1 MHLRL
6 FPCIDINMCSVP
18 EHSDS
23 CTPTSGTSMLLKA
36 YCVSEKFILSFQTI
50 LCGFEWFPLNAG
62 PFNYNLSGVMGTCS
76 WCPLLWVWYGS
87 TLYLVEKWFIRL
99 SKSRTKNVFM
109 HTIRGSLMWIW
120 RGLIKGGVD
129 RGLSS
134 LLLSDK
140 CLKRAKLQGKV
151 QKGCATST
159 ITLSLQNFIIEGF
172 VLSAF
177 CCLWTGM
184 FSNVCWSRDSL
195 SWGQRVFFLHRFHC
209 VIFVIIYYI

>member
-50 LCGFEWFPLNAG
+50 LCGFEWFPLNVG

-87 TLYLVEKWFIRL
+87 TLYLVEKWFAYQKEKEKCVHAHNKRFI
-99 SKSRTKNVFM
+99 NVNM
-109 HTIRGSLMWIW
+109 KWDHL
-120 RGLIKGGVD
+120 KGDVD
-129 RGLSS
+129 IGLSS

-140 CLKRAKLQGKV
+140 CRKRAKLQGKV
-151 QKGCATST
+151 QRGCATST

-177 CCLWTGM
+177 CCLWTGV
-184 FSNVCWSRDSL
+184 FSNV
-195 SWGQRVFFLHRFHC
+195 
-209 VIFVIIYYI
+209 